1 MCELCGFVFFV
12 SSRRRHTRCA
22 LVTEVQTCALP
33 IYGSRSAGHAVVWS
47 LGGESSGFARPGE
60 SGCHRAC
67 AWWPLRAMVGARNP
81 LSPRAQEHAVP
92 PEPLDATDCR
102 ILAVLQSNAR
112 IANVDLARAVH
123 LSPSP

>member
-1 MCELCGFVFFV
+1 
-12 SSRRRHTRCA
+12 
-22 LVTEVQTCALP
+22 
-33 IYGSRSAGHAVVWS
+33 
-47 LGGESSGFARPGE
+47 
-60 SGCHRAC
+60 
-67 AWWPLRAMVGARNP
+67 MVGARNP

-123 LSPSP
+123 LSPSPCLRRVRRLEADGYIRDYVTLLDPAAIGLPVSRSEEHTSELQTLMRISYAVFCLKKQNNIIHPS